1 MEIPNVKKDAHQR
14 IDSLEGNILGIVQI
28 MADDKGHLAVC
39 VGGIP
44 DVIVDVLAK
53 VMKSNHQIREFFE
66 SAWCA
71 ANDTNLNLNLQ

>member
-1 MEIPNVKKDAHQR
+1 MELPDIKKEAHSH

-28 MADDKGHLAVC
+28 MVDDKGHLAVC

-53 VMKSNHQIREFFE
+53 VMKSNHQIR
-66 SAWCA
+66 
-71 ANDTNLNLNLQ
+71 

>member
-1 MEIPNVKKDAHQR
+1 MELPDIKKEAHSH
-14 IDSLEGNILGIVQI
+14 IDSLEGTLLGCVQF

-44 DVIVDVLAK
+44 DVIVNVLAK
-53 VMKSNHQIREFFE
+53 VMKDNHQIREFFE

-71 ANDTNLNLNLQ
+71 ANDTNFNLNLQ

>member
-1 MEIPNVKKDAHQR
+1 MELPDIKKEAHSH

-28 MADDKGHLAVC
+28 MVDDKGHLAVC

-71 ANDTNLNLNLQ
+71 ANDTNFNLNLQ